1 MNATPHN
8 PGTTR
13 VRHKTEKP
21 HRSPT
26 CDPRV
31 GLSSPYPASAVLAE
45 TKRMPMHVPPNHKRA
60 RLVPGRRI
68 LSQGTI
74 VSLAVLFV
82 LLVLGVGQVRE
93 PWAVLA
99 IFLAFHMLGAT
110 AATMSGWHAWRAL
123 GGGSRAARA
132 GIVIAGATIVGM
144 IGLSANAQLPDLVRL
159 VGDDAHWPPSDVRVT
174 ADGAVIEISGPLRWS
189 VVGRL
194 RDALARTPHA
204 RAIRL
209 DSPGGRIGVGLEL
222 HEIVR
227 AHGLDTVVVGGCASA
242 CTDVFLAGRRR
253 WAAEEA
259 KLGFHQGAIG
269 GAVSRLIDAGATRLY
284 TDAGVAADFIAR
296 VLAVGGDGMWVP
308 QATELR
314 AARVVTDRA
323 EPGRYPL
330 GFN

>member
-1 MNATPHN
+1 MHAPSNCKTPRFV
-8 PGTTR
+8 T
-13 VRHKTEKP
+13 
-21 HRSPT
+21 
-26 CDPRV
+26 
-31 GLSSPYPASAVLAE
+31 
-45 TKRMPMHVPPNHKRA
+45 
-60 RLVPGRRI
+60 GRRI

-82 LLVLGVGQVRE
+82 LLVLGVGRVRE

-99 IFLAFHMLGAT
+99 IFLAFHLLGAA
-110 AATMSGWHAWRAL
+110 AATMSGWHAWRAVGA
-123 GGGSRAARA
+123 GGRRAARA
-132 GIVIAGATIVGM
+132 GIVLAGATIVGM

-159 VGDDAHWPPSDVRVT
+159 VQDDPHWPPTDVRIT

-189 VVGRL
+189 VVGKL
-194 RDALARTPHA
+194 RDALARTPQA

-227 AHGLDTVVVGGCASA
+227 AHGLDTLVVGGCASA

-259 KLGFHQGAIG
+259 KLGFHQGALG

-296 VLAVGGDGMWVP
+296 VLAVGGNGMWVP
-308 QATELR
+308 QPTELR
-314 AARVVTDRA
+314 AARVVTDLA

-330 GFN
+330 AFN